1 MAYSGRSSSSV
12 QRRVQT
18 WWAKEHYRGVGG
30 GGSNIVMPC
39 QSAVDLAKRYEIQER
54 AVEEVVGNRSNDE
67 DWSNNLIFAL
77 IALKQAINF
86 GPKLENSWMV
96 KLEMNLA
103 MSVRVKKLWQEVTEV
118 RRELTGAI
126 QLTSQVVEQRLVG
139 PNAWFQ
145 TEIELASCASLRNII
160 ELIHGGFVTISDLN
174 SLTRS
179 IVRVNAGI
187 ETLER
192 NSAYLEEQL
201 RLRVARGLSRERA
214 DDVRSKFRLAVASMV
229 G

>member
-1 MAYSGRSSSSV
+1 M
-12 QRRVQT
+12 
-18 WWAKEHYRGVGG
+18 
-30 GGSNIVMPC
+30 
-39 QSAVDLAKRYEIQER
+39 
-54 AVEEVVGNRSNDE
+54 
-67 DWSNNLIFAL
+67 
-77 IALKQAINF
+77 
-86 GPKLENSWMV
+86 
-96 KLEMNLA
+96 
-103 MSVRVKKLWQEVTEV
+103 
-118 RRELTGAI
+118 
-126 QLTSQVVEQRLVG
+126 G

-145 TEIELASCASLRNII
+145 TEIELASCASSLRNII
-160 ELIHGGFVTISDLN
+160 EIIHGGFVTISDLN

-192 NSAYLEEQL
+192 NSAYLVEQL